1 MKYNVEALED
11 LARAVFCKHV
21 CVYVRQKD
29 GKIEYEMY
37 IGHDIC
43 GQGATLSEA
52 FENTMSLVQDAH
64 LTKKE
69 HAALDALLEKMKA
82 A

>member
-11 LARAVFCKHV
+11 IARAVSCKHV

-43 GQGATLSEA
+43 GQGATFSDA

-69 HAALDALLEKMKA
+69 HAALDALLEKMKTA
-82 A
+82 